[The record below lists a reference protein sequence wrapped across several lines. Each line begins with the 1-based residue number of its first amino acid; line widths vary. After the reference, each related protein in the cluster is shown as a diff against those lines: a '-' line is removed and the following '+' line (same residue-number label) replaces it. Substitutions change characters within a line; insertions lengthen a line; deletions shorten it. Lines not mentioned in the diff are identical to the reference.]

1 MSLALLFNFNDQ
13 SVSPFYDLSGNG
25 VESANEVGTLTTS
38 ASDVGYKLELAGDG
52 YFSVSA
58 QDGAAIGVLGS
69 ETFSITGKIK
79 FTATGDHYVARSDDD
94 IFLWYDYSEL
104 ELVFGV
110 GNTASVD
117 YTVRVGVVHGEWI
130 RFTATF
136 DKAGTPQIALYVT
149 AEDGTEDSATSS
161 SFSGTRGPS
170 GQPLFIGANRATM
183 TVTMT
188 GYIEEIR
195 FYDDTL
201 TAAEAAL
208 VNDLENDSGVLH
220 TTKADHSF
228 ALGDLIVSDFNG
240 DKEVRALITAVD
252 TTTSFRMVPMS
263 GSPDGSEVYVPCGN
277 TINTSRQ
284 KSMILEYNGGDPKIS
299 VRQSAS
305 FDDFDNNDPVSSFD
319 STGQK
324 VKQVTTTSNYTAT
337 NDDGVIIAD
346 NCTITLPST
355 LQAGKY
361 LEFIK
366 SGSNNITINPNGNN
380 INGIS
385 SNRTYGGQYTSVKL
399 YSNGTQWF
407 IVNVQ
412 TPS

>member
-1 MSLALLFNFNDQ
+1 
-13 SVSPFYDLSGNG
+13 
-25 VESANEVGTLTTS
+25 
-38 ASDVGYKLELAGDG
+38 
-52 YFSVSA
+52 
-58 QDGAAIGVLGS
+58 
-69 ETFSITGKIK
+69 
-79 FTATGDHYVARSDDD
+79 
-94 IFLWYDYSEL
+94 
-104 ELVFGV
+104 
-110 GNTASVD
+110 
-117 YTVRVGVVHGEWI
+117 
-130 RFTATF
+130 
-136 DKAGTPQIALYVT
+136 
-149 AEDGTEDSATSS
+149 
-161 SFSGTRGPS
+161 
-170 GQPLFIGANRATM
+170 
-183 TVTMT
+183 
-188 GYIEEIR
+188 
-195 FYDDTL
+195 
-201 TAAEAAL
+201 
-208 VNDLENDSGVLH
+208 
-220 TTKADHSF
+220 
-228 ALGDLIVSDFNG
+228 
-240 DKEVRALITAVD
+240 
-252 TTTSFRMVPMS
+252 
-263 GSPDGSEVYVPCGN
+263 
-277 TINTSRQ
+277 
-284 KSMILEYNGGDPKIS
+284 MILEYNGGDPKIS

-399 YSNGTQWF
+399 YSNGTQWY